1 MPKRKKQFVDKKT
14 AQTFRLV
21 HRSQRDPLIADE
33 DAGAHVLAP
42 VQQQTKNQNAAPKPT
57 KRVEE
62 EHKFG
67 VYFDDNY
74 DYLQHL
80 RDVNEVARWEPVEER
95 FRINADGT
103 THPAGRDIPVSS
115 KKHNINLPSTLFET
129 TGVELTTGLLNQAAP
144 ISGPHPDLDPDVLAA
159 LDNAFDFDDP
169 EGQLEDD
176 FVTLANSNAEFPD
189 LNAYRSAHD
198 SSDDED
204 GSEGEGSSTEDGE
217 SDEDDDDDD
226 DDAETYGGEETR
238 TRFTN
243 YSMTS
248 ATIRRGDGLR
258 LIDDRFEKLYEAYD
272 EEEMAELEQLEAED
286 LAGHIEPDSDRM
298 KQLVDEYEAKKLA
311 KQSRVATLFADR
323 DERLI
328 AGDSDDDDGEPHEK
342 VFLRDDGARK
352 ERWDCETILTTYSTQ
367 YNHPTLIKEQPSGKK
382 RIRINPK
389 SGLPEELAQRPGLTK
404 KGLSKLDEANE
415 MEIDAQSVRSRATT
429 VRSKFETPEER
440 KLRKRQVRL
449 ERKERRVEK
458 KTNKLAFKAE
468 AKQAKAQNIGA
479 PVEAVRLL

>member
-14 AQTFRLV
+14 AHSFRLV

-33 DAGAHVLAP
+33 EAGDHVLAP
-42 VQQQTKNQNAAPKPT
+42 LQQQHQQPKRENVPKPT
-57 KRVEE
+57 KHVEE

-80 RDVNEVARWEPVEER
+80 RDVNEVTRWEPIEER

-103 THPAGRDIPVSS
+103 THQAGKDIPVPS
-115 KKHNINLPSTLFET
+115 KKHNLNLPSTLFET
-129 TGVELTTGLLNQAAP
+129 SGVELATGLLNQAAP

-176 FVTLANSNAEFPD
+176 FISLANAPPEHPD
-189 LNAYRSAHD
+189 LSAYRGTHE
-198 SSDDED
+198 SSDDDD
-204 GSEGEGSSTEDGE
+204 GSEDEDTSSDDGE
-217 SDEDDDDDD
+217 SDEDDDD

-248 ATIRRGDGLR
+248 ATIKRGDGLR

-272 EEEMAELEQLEAED
+272 DDEVGELEAYEAED

-298 KQLVDEYEAKKLA
+298 KQLVDEFETKQDDKKN
-311 KQSRVATLFADR
+311 RVARLFAGR
-323 DERLI
+323 ERAL
-328 AGDSDDDDGEPHEK
+328 AAESDSDGEPLEK
-342 VFLRDDGARK
+342 VFVRDDAARK

-367 YNHPTLIKEQPSGKK
+367 YNHPTLIKEQPNAKK
-382 RIRINPK
+382 RIRVNPK
-389 SGLPEELAQRPGLTK
+389 SGMPEPLTQRPGLTK
-404 KGLSKLDEANE
+404 KGLSKLDETNE
-415 MEIDAQSVRSRATT
+415 QMDVDGQSVRSRATT
-429 VRSKFETPEER
+429 VRSKHETPEER
-440 KLRKRQVRL
+440 KIRKRQVRL
-449 ERKERRVEK
+449 ERKERRTEK
-458 KTNKLAFKAE
+458 KANKLAFKAE
-468 AKQAKAQNIGA
+468 AKQIKSQNIGA
-479 PVEAVRLL
+479 PVEAVRLV